1 VRRPRVQA
9 VPDTMR
15 LRIVRLDAWVA
26 LQPRARAS
34 PGIVEDPTH
43 SLHSAGKLTR
53 LSDRMGAP

>member
-1 VRRPRVQA
+1 
-9 VPDTMR
+9 MR